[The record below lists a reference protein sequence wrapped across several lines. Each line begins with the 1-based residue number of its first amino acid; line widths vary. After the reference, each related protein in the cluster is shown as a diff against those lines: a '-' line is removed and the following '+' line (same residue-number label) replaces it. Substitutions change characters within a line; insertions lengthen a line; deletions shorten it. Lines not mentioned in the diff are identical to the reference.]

1 MRSSQSVS
9 KNTVLRKT
17 KTKTKTI
24 MTTAAKHTIKK
35 VTKNQRTLRRDIKLT
50 SYGAAETVTG
60 SKHLLT
66 TVGGKLLLDCG
77 MFQGRRAEANERN
90 RNLSKEVVAAD
101 AVILSHAHIDHS
113 GALPSLVKAGYHKKI
128 YCTSATRDLIE
139 IMLLDS
145 AHIQEHDARYMAKK
159 VWPAPEPIYTE
170 KDVID
175 TLKLVQTVEYGQWF
189 TPIVG
194 TRARFHD
201 AGHIL
206 GSAQV
211 ELEVS
216 DTADKVTRIGFTGD
230 LGRKHLPILR
240 DPEQMKDLDIL
251 MTESTYAN
259 REHGDLSTMADDLLA
274 VIDRTVHR
282 GGKIIIPAFSVERTQ
297 EIIYVLH
304 ELHHSGKMK
313 YDLPIFVDSP
323 LAINATEI
331 FRKHREC
338 YDAETYST
346 FIEHGHGPLTMSGLE
361 YVREV
366 DRSKELNGI
375 VYPHIIISASGMCE
389 AGRILHHL
397 RNNITDSRNT
407 VLIIGFQAAN
417 TLGRRLVEKL
427 PVVKIFGE
435 SLQRRC
441 EVATLNAFSG
451 HADRDEL
458 FANVKNSGAKKV
470 YCVHGESTAIHGFAD
485 RITEELGVEAHVPK
499 DGETLILSD

>member
-1 MRSSQSVS
+1 MP
-9 KNTVLRKT
+9 
-17 KTKTKTI
+17 
-24 MTTAAKHTIKK
+24 AATQRIAKK
-35 VTKNQRTLRRDIKLT
+35 VANKQHLLKKELKLT

-66 TVGGKLLLDCG
+66 TAGGKLLLDCG
-77 MFQGRRAEANERN
+77 MFQGRRKESNERN
-90 RNLSKEVVAAD
+90 RNLPKEIVAAD
-101 AVILSHAHIDHS
+101 AMILSHAHIDHS
-113 GALPSLVKAGYHKKI
+113 GALPSLVKAGYRQPI
-128 YCTSATRDLIE
+128 YCTPATRDLIE
-139 IMLLDS
+139 IMLSDS
-145 AHIQEHDARYMAKK
+145 AHIQEHDARYMARK
-159 VWPAPEPIYTE
+159 VWPAPEPIYTQT
-170 KDVID
+170 DVD
-175 TLKLVQTVEYGQWF
+175 ETLKLVQTVEYGQWF
-189 TPIVG
+189 TPLTG

-211 ELEVS
+211 ELEIS
-216 DTADKVTRIGFTGD
+216 DGADQVTRVGFTGD
-230 LGRKHLPILR
+230 LGRKNLPILR
-240 DPEQMKDLDIL
+240 DPEQMQNLDIL
-251 MTESTYAN
+251 LTESTYAN
-259 REHGDLSTMADDLLA
+259 REHGDLSTMAEDLLA
-274 VIDRTVHR
+274 VIDRTVQR
-282 GGKIIIPAFSVERTQ
+282 GGNIIIPAFSVERTQ

-346 FIEHGHGPLTMSGLE
+346 FIEQGKGPLTMSGLE

-366 DRSKELNGI
+366 ARSKELNGI
-375 VYPHIIISASGMCE
+375 AYPHIIISASGMCE

-397 RNNITDSRNT
+397 RNNITDNRNT

-417 TLGRRLVEKL
+417 TLGRRLVEKM
-427 PVVKIFGE
+427 PVIKIFGE
-435 SLQRRC
+435 SLKRRC

-458 FANVKNSGAKKV
+458 FANVKASGAKKV
-470 YCVHGESTAIHGFAD
+470 YCVHGEETAIHGFAD
-485 RITEELGVEAHVPK
+485 RITEELGLEAHVPK
-499 DGETLILSD
+499 DGEALVLS